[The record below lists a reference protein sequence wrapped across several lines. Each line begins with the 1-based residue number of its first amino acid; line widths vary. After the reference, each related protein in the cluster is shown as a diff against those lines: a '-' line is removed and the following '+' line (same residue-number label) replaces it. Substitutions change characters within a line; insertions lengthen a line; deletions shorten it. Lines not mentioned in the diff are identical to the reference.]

1 MTHPV
6 MSVPA
11 LVMNCLAPLMT
22 QSPLSATARV
32 RVLPASEP
40 ASGSV
45 SPKAAS
51 CSPLVSCGSQLLLL
65 LFVAESDDRP
75 GAERGV
81 RGDRDADARVHPG
94 ELLDGERVAEIVGS
108 PAAVLL
114 RVGDAHQAQF
124 PQLLHDFVR
133 KSLRPVELLGDRFYL
148 ALGEI
153 PHQTPDFAL
162 LVG

>member
-51 CSPLVSCGSQLLLL
+51 CSPLVSFGSHSCFCSSSPKATIGQVPSDVCAATVMPTL
-65 LFVAESDDRP
+65 ESTR
-75 GAERGV
+75 ASSSM
-81 RGDRDADARVHPG
+81 ASA
-94 ELLDGERVAEIVGS
+94 
-108 PAAVLL
+108 
-114 RVGDAHQAQF
+114 
-124 PQLLHDFVR
+124 
-133 KSLRPVELLGDRFYL
+133 
-148 ALGEI
+148 
-153 PHQTPDFAL
+153 
-162 LVG
+162 